1 MHLNLLQHQ
10 CIFILP
16 SLANLASFTTIL
28 NAHTYSFT
36 DFERCF
42 NRGCVSNH
50 NYLLCK
56 GHMGL

>member
-1 MHLNLLQHQ
+1 MHLILLQHP

-16 SLANLASFTTIL
+16 SLAKVKCTTISK
-28 NAHTYSFT
+28 HTYSFT

>member
-1 MHLNLLQHQ
+1 MHLNLLQHP
-10 CIFILP
+10 CIFILLY
-16 SLANLASFTTIL
+16 LAKVKCTTISSV
-28 NAHTYSFT
+28 HQYSFT

-42 NRGCVSNH
+42 NGGCVSNH

>member
-16 SLANLASFTTIL
+16 PLAKVKCTTISSVL
-28 NAHTYSFT
+28 TYSFT

-50 NYLLCK
+50 NYILCK
-56 GHMGL
+56 GHMEL